1 MKPGTPSGELIDPDP
16 LIDAFGRSLDEL
28 QSGITISKDHKI
40 TGTLHYVTGY
50 TGFSSLPEEQSG
62 HYLVAHYKPNPE
74 DADVMVY
81 KTSGTVGWKTL
92 GKPDLTL
99 VSRITDKMT
108 QKLQVK
114 YKLGDVES
122 DIIEYDLSGLTLEE
136 DELKL

>member
-1 MKPGTPSGELIDPDP
+1 M
-16 LIDAFGRSLDEL
+16 
-28 QSGITISKDHKI
+28 
-40 TGTLHYVTGY
+40 HYVTDY

-62 HYLVAHYKPNPE
+62 HYLVTHYKPIPE
-74 DADVMVY
+74 NADVMVY

-92 GKPDLTL
+92 SKPDLTL

-122 DIIEYDLSGLTLEE
+122 EIIEYDLSGLTLELAG
-136 DELKL
+136 D